1 MGNENVNFFVLIVDN
16 AGNFFK
22 GICEI
27 LTIFFIFYTP
37 HFLHS
42 SFSTL
47 PNLHTHYCPPL
58 PPVALVEKKNY
69 CLAHMTRASLLFH
82 VFLIAVCG
90 RLALTS
96 SMGLLAQLT
105 ADFT

>member
-1 MGNENVNFFVLIVDN
+1 MGNENVNFFGLIVDN
-16 AGNFFK
+16 AGNFFFNPN
-22 GICEI
+22 
-27 LTIFFIFYTP
+27 FFF

-42 SFSTL
+42 AFLTVLIFHFPQFPHPLL
-47 PNLHTHYCPPL
+47 PSPPL
-58 PPVALVEKKNY
+58 LPWWEKKPFY
-69 CLAHMTRASLLFH
+69 CLAHMTRESLLFH
-82 VFLIAVCG
+82 VILIAVCG